1 MQHRASVRVR
11 GIYTTALTALLLEQG
26 YTIVDA
32 SPAIQERFGLPHRE
46 ALEDIG
52 IFDRR
57 NRQGVIVGRTTDCSG
72 PKRRA
77 TGGPSC

>member
-1 MQHRASVRVR
+1 MPHHTSVWVR

-26 YTIVDA
+26 YALVDA

-46 ALEDIG
+46 APEDVS

-57 NRQGVIVGRTTDCSG
+57 KGY
-72 PKRRA
+72 
-77 TGGPSC
+77 GGHA